1 MKGVMFVEKGKAQI
15 IGEPMP
21 VCADDTMLLEV
32 LYSGVSNGTERS
44 FLMDGNY
51 GAGRPFPKRIA
62 YQHVS
67 RVIEV
72 GSEIKHFQVGDV
84 VFSATYPGHV
94 EYHVLKETNLVIK
107 LPEVF
112 DLVGAALLGV
122 ASVSFHDAQRAQV
135 RPKDNVLVLGAGL
148 IGQFAAQAARVMGA
162 QVTVAGHH
170 DDRLALAKEL
180 GADRAINNATEAG
193 NAEIAAHKPYSVI
206 FECSGGDVLDQ
217 IIGLP
222 GKPGLVG
229 RRSHA
234 RLVMVAGRFDVTYNF
249 NMAGGAEL
257 DILHTQHFDQIDLEQ
272 VVRLAHRGDI
282 KLRPLVR
289 EVVPLD
295 DAVRIYDTMRDH
307 PRQLLGTVFV
317 VGAES

>member
-1 MKGVMFVEKGKAQI
+1 MKGVMFVVKGKAEI
-15 IGEPMP
+15 LEEPMP
-21 VCADDTMLLEV
+21 VCTEHTALLKV

-51 GAGRPFPKRIA
+51 GAGRAYPKRIA

-67 RVIEV
+67 RVVEV
-72 GSEIKHFQVGDV
+72 GANVTRFEVGDI

-94 EYHVLKETNLVIK
+94 EYHLIRDSDLAIV
-107 LPEVF
+107 LPEGL

-122 ASVSFHDAQRAQV
+122 ASVSFHDAQRARV
-135 RPKDNVLVLGAGL
+135 RPEDNVLVIGAGL

-170 DDRLALAKEL
+170 EDRLALAKAL
-180 GADRAINNATEAG
+180 GADRAINTTTEEG
-193 NAEIAAHKPYSVI
+193 LAEVAAHKPYSVI
-206 FECSGGDVLDQ
+206 FECSGGDVLDWV
-217 IIGLP
+217 IGVP
-222 GKPGLVG
+222 GSPGLVA

-249 NMAGGAEL
+249 NMAGSAEL
-257 DILHTQHFDQIDLEQ
+257 DILHTQHFDPLDLAQ
-272 VVRLAHRGDI
+272 VVRLAQRGDI
-282 KLRPLVR
+282 RLRPLVR

-295 DAVRIYDTMRDH
+295 DAVRVYDTMRDH
-307 PRQLLGTVFV
+307 PRRLLGTVFV
-317 VGAES
+317 VGTEE